1 MGWCRSSQLRLRS
14 AAEGPVGF
22 DFYGSDFSGEPVP
35 EAAPWPVFGPLNEA
49 ALDWIAVDIAELFD
63 EFGMGEDV
71 EVVVAALPEL
81 FAVAFET
88 FGGLC
93 FQGAED
99 VFEL

>member
-1 MGWCRSSQLRLRS
+1 M
-14 AAEGPVGF
+14 GF
-22 DFYGSDFSGEPVP
+22 DFYRSYFSIEPMP
-35 EAAPWPVFGPLNEA
+35 EAAPWPVFGFLNEA
-49 ALDWIAVDIAELFD
+49 ALDWVAVDVAELLD
-63 EFGMGEDV
+63 ELGLCQDI

-81 FAVAFET
+81 LAVAFET